1 MSDDRGRKMFQLKV
15 FKSVASG
22 FLVFTL
28 LLFSACDGN
37 RKYVLKRLPAGD
49 DRSIII
55 SADEMADISKG
66 VFYEVKIG
74 EEIVTPMRL
83 ICFSATDPD
92 SLSFKTLSAVG
103 GNLIGV
109 YEESEPDKILA
120 LHDFSRGG
128 TWPGGSPDKSDWENN
143 TAGGKLLEELQKEFP
158 DRKFKLN
165 PGDACGRNRRRE

>member
-1 MSDDRGRKMFQLKV
+1 MFQLKV
-15 FKSVASG
+15 FKSAASG
-22 FLVFTL
+22 FLAFTL
-28 LLFSACDGN
+28 LSFSACDGN
-37 RKYVLKRLPAGD
+37 RRYELKRLPAGD
-49 DRSIII
+49 TRSIII

-66 VFYEVKIG
+66 VYYEVKIG
-74 EEIVTPMRL
+74 EETVTRTCL

-92 SLSFKTLSAVG
+92 SLSFKTLSAGG

-109 YEESEPDKILA
+109 YEESEPETILV
-120 LHDFSRGG
+120 LHDFSKGT
-128 TWPGGSPDKSDWENN
+128 TWPRGSPDKSDWENN

>member
-1 MSDDRGRKMFQLKV
+1 M
-15 FKSVASG
+15 
-22 FLVFTL
+22 L
-28 LLFSACDGN
+28 LPLTACDGN

-49 DRSIII
+49 TRSIII
-55 SADEMADISKG
+55 SADEMADISRG
-66 VFYEVKIG
+66 VYYEVKIG
-74 EEIVTPMRL
+74 EETVTRMRL

-109 YEESEPDKILA
+109 YEESEPETILV
-120 LHDFSRGG
+120 LHDFSKG
-128 TWPGGSPDKSDWENN
+128 TAWPRGSPDKSDWDNN